1 MFLSRQALD
10 IKGDHPAIEGTWYIS
25 FVKKFIN
32 RRILQIQKGYM
43 ANKVLIYCIVN
54 YKFEYNFKFYNNKL
68 SDKIDFIYLS
78 FMYVMCFVFH

>member
-1 MFLSRQALD
+1 M
-10 IKGDHPAIEGTWYIS
+10 KGDHPVIEGTWYIS
-25 FVKKFIN
+25 VVKKFIN

-68 SDKIDFIYLS
+68 SDKIDVIYLS